1 MGCHRAN
8 TISRPAFEGG
18 AGGDEGEALD
28 VSGHVADGDG
38 GHRAGR
44 AETDEDR
51 PYVLE
56 PQCAADVRLK
66 HRIVITIETVF
77 SISQAPSIFCFR
89 FVTFTVKQ
97 TNKQTKDAEQHCSPD
112 IYSKKKER
120 RGEIWEWW
128 WGQR

>member
-1 MGCHRAN
+1 MRLGLPQRQHNQQAGV
-8 TISRPAFEGG
+8 EGG
-18 AGGDEGEALD
+18 ACSDEGEALD
-28 VSGHVADGDG
+28 VSRHVADGDG

-56 PQCAADVRLK
+56 PQGAADIRLK
-66 HRIVITIETVF
+66 HIETVF

-97 TNKQTKDAEQHCSPD
+97 TNKKLNAEQHCSPD

-128 WGQR
+128 WRQR